1 MHTDSN
7 DTLDAMAALF
17 RAADADPGL
26 RKRLRFLI
34 QLPSFQRASIVNTS
48 VEEMALRGEP
58 EDVRTAFRLLATD
71 EAAKI
76 ALRYLSRYD
85 KPG

>member
-1 MHTDSN
+1 
-7 DTLDAMAALF
+7 
-17 RAADADPGL
+17 
-26 RKRLRFLI
+26 LI
-34 QLPSFQRASIVNTS
+34 QLPSFQRGSIVNTS

-58 EDVRTAFRLLATD
+58 EDARTAFRLLATD

-85 KPG
+85 KPA